1 MNQEIEMLKADGLED
16 ALLGQMVVDRWAD
29 QPHEVLVY
37 SVEKILNVLM
47 ERDGMTS
54 EEAQEYFDFNIE
66 GAYVG
71 PGTPVYVYPFYKEK

>member
-1 MNQEIEMLKADGLED
+1 MIQEIEMLKADGLED
-16 ALLGQMVVDRWAD
+16 ALLGQMTVDKWTD
-29 QPHEVLVY
+29 QPYEVLVY

-71 PGTPVYVYPFYKEK
+71 PGTPVYVYPFYEGK

>member
-1 MNQEIEMLKADGLED
+1 MSREIEMLTADGLEN
-16 ALLGQMVVDRWAD
+16 ALLGQMAVDRWTD
-29 QPHEVLVY
+29 QPYEVLVY

-54 EEAQEYFDFNIE
+54 EEAQEYFDYNIE

-71 PGTPVYVYPFYKEK
+71 PGTPVYVYPFYEEK